1 MIIITGAGG
10 FIGSNMVAETTEAG
24 LGPIVACDHWG
35 NNDKWR
41 NVAKHFIAEFVS
53 PDHLLPFIRLAGSS
67 VNAVVHMGAISA
79 TTEKDVDKLISENIQ
94 LTVNLWDLCT
104 EFKIPFLYAS
114 SAATYGSLESG
125 LIDDQS
131 PKSLSKLRPLNGYGW
146 SKHATDCILMHRVN
160 QGMPT
165 PPQWCGLKFFNVYGP
180 NEYHKDDMKSVIAK
194 FFPDVLERKPIR
206 LFQSHRKG
214 IEDGAQSRDFVY
226 VKDCTSVMLWLLQNP
241 NVSGLFN
248 IGTGQANS
256 FRDVISSIAEALQ
269 VPVNFDF
276 VPMPVDL
283 RDRYQYFTQAEMA
296 KLRNAGY
303 RPKFHTIEEGILD
316 YVLHYLNTDDIH
328 R

>member
-10 FIGSNMVAETTEAG
+10 FIGSNMVAEATQAG
-24 LGPIVACDHWG
+24 LGPIVACDYWG

-41 NVAKHFIAEFVS
+41 NVAKHFITEFVS

-94 LTVNLWDLCT
+94 LTVNLWELCT

-131 PKSLSKLRPLNGYGW
+131 PESLSRLRPLNGYGW
-146 SKHATDCILMHRVN
+146 SKHATDCILMNRVN
-160 QGMPT
+160 QGKPT

-180 NEYHKDDMKSVIAK
+180 NEYHKGDMQSVIAK
-194 FFPDVLERKPIR
+194 FFPDVFECKPIR

-214 IEDGAQSRDFVY
+214 INHGAQSRDFVY
-226 VKDCTSVMLWLLQNP
+226 VKDCTAVMCWLLQNP
-241 NVSGLFN
+241 SVSGLFN

-256 FRDVISSIAEALQ
+256 FRDVISAIAAALQ

-276 VPMPVDL
+276 VPMPAPL
-283 RDRYQYFTQAEMA
+283 RDRYQYFTKAEMA

-303 RPKFHTIEEGILD
+303 RPKFHTIQEGISN
-316 YVLHYLNTDDIH
+316 YVLQYLNTDDMH